1 MRRFLSCALL
11 VLALASPRAT
21 HAGVTNP
28 DISVIGQPTLAWN
41 DVAGDAA
48 SKRPVF
54 NVGETP
60 EISPAFPRVNV
71 DELQDA
77 AGSPRPYHY
86 QEDQCA

>member
-28 DISVIGQPTLAWN
+28 DISVIGQTTLAWN

-48 SKRPVF
+48 GKRPVF
-54 NVGETP
+54 NVGET
-60 EISPAFPRVNV
+60 EFVF
-71 DELQDA
+71 DA
-77 AGSPRPYHY
+77 ALNPRHQRPRSPRPFFS
-86 QEDQCA
+86 